1 MPQGRGGSS
10 PPSILH
16 SPLLILILLLIFL
29 SRIAKDRIR
38 SRRGPLAIFSGIV
51 IKFSARYDGLV
62 ETVNPHGSGAA
73 NFNTTHWTIVLACAD
88 QRDSTRAQEALSSL
102 FQTYWYPL
110 YAYVRR
116 RGYGEHDAEDLVQA
130 FCLHLQEKH
139 ALAKADRQRGKFRT
153 FLLSSLQNFLANESE
168 RARAQK
174 RGGGRDLIRLDA
186 EEADARYRLEPAHS
200 LTPEAIFE
208 KRWAHSLLEQ
218 TVIGLRQ
225 DFVTRGK
232 ERLFDGLS
240 SFLTSDLHE
249 TSYQAAADRLHLPL
263 SAIKTT
269 VHRLR
274 RDYRS
279 KLREE
284 ISRTVSSPDEVEDE
298 LLYLRKVLAS
308 GA

>member
-1 MPQGRGGSS
+1 MESAEERA
-10 PPSILH
+10 H
-16 SPLLILILLLIFL
+16 
-29 SRIAKDRIR
+29 
-38 SRRGPLAIFSGIV
+38 GPA
-51 IKFSARYDGLV
+51 
-62 ETVNPHGSGAA
+62 T
-73 NFNTTHWTIVLACAD
+73 FNTTHWTIVLACED
-88 QRDSTRAQEALSSL
+88 ESDSERAQEALASL

-153 FLLSSLQNFLANESE
+153 FLLSSLQNFLANENE

-186 EEADARYRLEPAHS
+186 EEADARYQLEPAHS

-218 TVIGLRQ
+218 TVTGLRQ
-225 DFVTRGK
+225 DFITRGK

-249 TSYQAAADRLHLPL
+249 TSYQAAADQLHLPL

-284 ISRTVSSPDEVEDE
+284 ISRTVSSPDEVDDE

-308 GA
+308 AA